1 MSKNMDSSK
10 WLASMLS
17 FPENKKKKKSSSK
30 RKRKRESK
38 RSQEDF
44 EHFKEMLKLSSKE
57 LKDMSQ
63 LSSIDDAFHLSWESF
78 SQVAVLFIKSRRSPT
93 LNEFRE
99 WDVYTRALY
108 LKARSSREGK
118 PPVSYESLKGPKNME
133 PIEPSS
139 EEEEDQHMES
149 TQPSTKGEDGWI
161 YDWVMPYVDGP
172 IKFGSYS
179 SETKPTVIPH
189 HLYLLVKEAADIMK
203 RSDWRSNPNDLKD
216 LATVEKKIRFFRY
229 YFFSHLPTDWKYN
242 RDYASKE
249 VESYD
254 TRREPKYNMSGY
266 TPINSFRGEDVELE
280 CDEYSS
286 LSRQDMIAIMY
297 MIHSRE
303 TPAISKMVPGQIKF
317 YCRMCSCFGIQYHR
331 LEDASEDDVCLM
343 NVGLHS

>member
-1 MSKNMDSSK
+1 
-10 WLASMLS
+10 
-17 FPENKKKKKSSSK
+17 
-30 RKRKRESK
+30 
-38 RSQEDF
+38 
-44 EHFKEMLKLSSKE
+44 
-57 LKDMSQ
+57 
-63 LSSIDDAFHLSWESF
+63 
-78 SQVAVLFIKSRRSPT
+78 
-93 LNEFRE
+93 
-99 WDVYTRALY
+99 
-108 LKARSSREGK
+108 
-118 PPVSYESLKGPKNME
+118 
-133 PIEPSS
+133 
-139 EEEEDQHMES
+139 MES
-149 TQPSTKGEDGWI
+149 TQPSAKEEDGWI

-254 TRREPKYNMSGY
+254 TKREPKYNMSGY

-303 TPAISKMVPGQIKF
+303 TPAISKMVPHQIKF